1 MILCVWDVRRGL
13 WNVRGLVMLLW
24 FGSKVFGWNLN
35 TEEHTPLKYQH
46 ACVGCQ
52 LLELCSC
59 GCVCVCHLASV
70 ARDEKNTLSK
80 AYHTYQ
86 QITPQSV
93 FVSSLLCPLGV
104 CFSLVLLWKHN
115 FSLSIPTHSNTPVLH
130 ISAEYNA
137 SKSGHECLILVPS
150 IQNRMCASISSS
162 SSSSSSSLQRFCC
175 YVTNSLAT
183 AEEPSCRS
191 RRKKMLETVLQMLLL

>member
-70 ARDEKNTLSK
+70 AREEKNTLSK

-104 CFSLVLLWKHN
+104 FFFFLLCYCE
-115 FSLSIPTHSNTPVLH
+115 SI
-130 ISAEYNA
+130 ISAYLYQHTQTPLF
-137 SKSGHECLILVPS
+137 STSQLSTMHL
-150 IQNRMCASISSS
+150 NRVMNVSFWCQA
-162 SSSSSSSLQRFCC
+162 
-175 YVTNSLAT
+175 
-183 AEEPSCRS
+183 
-191 RRKKMLETVLQMLLL
+191 